1 MKFDKFWQAIK
12 DLGPEGGTCPSQGR
26 GTNVKYHIEDDR
38 LILISL
44 GRAAGAKPMSTTKST
59 AKEWFDK
66 LQSGMEPFGPR
77 GFRYNH
83 SAWFHDVYEAVM

>member
-44 GRAAGAKPMSTTKST
+44 GRAAGAEPMSTTKST
-59 AKEWFDK
+59 AKEWFEK
-66 LQSGMEPFGPR
+66 LQNGMEPFGKG
-77 GFRYNH
+77 GFRYSH